1 MTEPPPLPTLMP
13 PPLPVRREEE
23 VVPAMAKM
31 AKCEEGA
38 LEVANSE
45 PRGGGPD
52 RLKPE
57 LQNVLSVERT
67 PETLA
72 EQQEVGSGLVTSES
86 DRSGPDRLK
95 AELQNVPGVDEGGG
109 TGVSQGEP
117 DRLKA
122 ELQYAISVQPHDSPG
137 PTVAVVEKRGFLQK
151 VGSGLDWLFG
161 LVALL
166 VLVAACSVIPVL
178 NFLSLG
184 YLLHVSGTVARTG
197 RFRDGFIG
205 VRKAA
210 VLGSIAA
217 GIWLV
222 VWPAR
227 LVSTMWKDAELIAP
241 GSGVA
246 RAWHAG
252 LIVVIGITLV
262 HVVWACVRGGK
273 LRHFLW
279 PQPLRFRRW
288 LRTPEKFGDLQRKV
302 TEYVVGLRLPFYFW
316 LGLRGFVGALAWLIV
331 PVGILLVATRLP
343 VGGSVVLSLLGG
355 VLLLLVA
362 IHLPFLQAHFAQT
375 DRFSAIFELR
385 EVRRLFLRA
394 PLAFW
399 FALLITLLFA
409 VPLYLLKIEL
419 TPRELAWLPSLLF
432 VIFIFP
438 ARVLTGWAMS
448 RAMRHEQP
456 RHWFPRWVARLGIL
470 PVALAYTLFVYFTP
484 YLSWNGAWSLLEQH
498 AFLVPAPLM
507 AL

>member
-1 MTEPPPLPTLMP
+1 MSEPPPLPTLLP
-13 PPLPVRREEE
+13 PSLPAEAEAAE
-23 VVPAMAKM
+23 LAVP
-31 AKCEEGA
+31 C
-38 LEVANSE
+38 
-45 PRGGGPD
+45 
-52 RLKPE
+52 
-57 LQNVLSVERT
+57 
-67 PETLA
+67 
-72 EQQEVGSGLVTSES
+72 
-86 DRSGPDRLK
+86 GPDRLK
-95 AELQNVPGVDEGGG
+95 AG
-109 TGVSQGEP
+109 
-117 DRLKA
+117 
-122 ELQYAISVQPHDSPG
+122 LQYVPSLDECVGATECLVERRSFLSK
-137 PTVAVVEKRGFLQK
+137 VA
-151 VGSGLDWLFG
+151 SGLDWLFG
-161 LVALL
+161 LGALL
-166 VLVAACSVIPVL
+166 LLLAACSVIPVL

-184 YLLHVSGTVARTG
+184 YLLNVSGTVARTG

-217 GIWLV
+217 GTWLV

-227 LVSTMWKDAELIAP
+227 LLSTMWKDAELISP
-241 GSGVA
+241 GSGMA
-246 RAWHAG
+246 KAGHAG
-252 LIVVIGITLV
+252 LIVVIVITLV
-262 HVVWACVRGGK
+262 HIVWACVRGGK

-279 PQPLRFRRW
+279 PQPLRFMRW
-288 LRTPEKFGDLQRKV
+288 LRAPQKFGQLQRRI
-302 TEYVVGLRLPFYFW
+302 TDYVVELRLPFYFW

-331 PVGILLVATRLP
+331 PVGILLAATRLP
-343 VGGSVVLSLLGG
+343 VGGSVLLSLLGG
-355 VLLLLVA
+355 LLLLLVA

-375 DRFSAIFELR
+375 DRFSALFELR

-448 RAMRHEQP
+448 RATRREQP
-456 RHWFPRWVARLGIL
+456 RHWFPRWVARLGIV
-470 PVALAYTLFVYFTP
+470 PVALAYTVFVYFTP

>member
-1 MTEPPPLPTLMP
+1 MQIRFLRDFRNNQAKADFHTLTCMPEPTTLPPPLPP
-13 PPLPVRREEE
+13 SLPVLAEAALASRGR
-23 VVPAMAKM
+23 PAS
-31 AKCEEGA
+31 GA
-38 LEVANSE
+38 DAI
-45 PRGGGPD
+45 R
-52 RLKPE
+52 PE
-57 LQNVLSVERT
+57 LLTVELPNVDGGNGAAGVTRPNRLEAGLQSTVLLV
-67 PETLA
+67 PDDSPSGVAPLA
-72 EQQEVGSGLVTSES
+72 E
-86 DRSGPDRLK
+86 R
-95 AELQNVPGVDEGGG
+95 
-109 TGVSQGEP
+109 QGFFG
-117 DRLKA
+117 RIAL
-122 ELQYAISVQPHDSPG
+122 
-137 PTVAVVEKRGFLQK
+137 
-151 VGSGLDWLFG
+151 GLDWLFG
-161 LVALL
+161 LAALL
-166 VLVAACSVIPVL
+166 VLLAACSVVPVL

-184 YLLHVSGTVARTG
+184 YLLHASGTIARTG

-217 GIWLV
+217 GVWIV

-227 LVSTMWKDAELIAP
+227 LLSTMWKDAELIAP

-246 RAWHAG
+246 KGWHAG
-252 LIVVIGITLV
+252 LIVVIVLTLA
-262 HVVWACVRGGK
+262 HIVWACVRGGK

-279 PQPLRFRRW
+279 PQPLRFWRW
-288 LRTPEKFGDLQRKV
+288 LRAPQKFGHLQGMI
-302 TEYVVGLRLPFYFW
+302 TDYVIGLRLPFYFW
-316 LGLRGFVGALAWLIV
+316 LGLRGFVGALLWLIV
-331 PVGILLVATRLP
+331 PVGILLAATRLP
-343 VGGSVVLSLLGG
+343 VGGSVALSLLGG
-355 VLLLLVA
+355 FLLLFVA
-362 IHLPFLQAHFAQT
+362 MHLPFLQAHFAQT
-375 DRFSAIFELR
+375 DRFSALFELR

-448 RAMRHEQP
+448 RAKRREEP

-470 PVALAYTLFVYFTP
+470 PVALAYTLVVYFTP

>member
-1 MTEPPPLPTLMP
+1 MSEPPLPTLMP
-13 PPLPVRREEE
+13 PALPVVTEAGLA
-23 VVPAMAKM
+23 PS
-31 AKCEEGA
+31 A
-38 LEVANSE
+38 L
-45 PRGGGPD
+45 PGGPD
-52 RLKPE
+52 RLKAG
-57 LQNVLSVERT
+57 LQYE
-67 PETLA
+67 
-72 EQQEVGSGLVTSES
+72 
-86 DRSGPDRLK
+86 
-95 AELQNVPGVDEGGG
+95 PGV
-109 TGVSQGEP
+109 EP
-117 DRLKA
+117 H
-122 ELQYAISVQPHDSPG
+122 YSPS
-137 PTVAVVEKRGFLQK
+137 PTVPVVEKRGFFQK

-161 LVALL
+161 LAALL
-166 VLVAACSVIPVL
+166 VLVAACSVVPVL

-184 YLLHVSGTVARTG
+184 YLLNVSGTIARTG

-210 VLGSIAA
+210 VLGSLAA
-217 GIWLV
+217 GVWIV

-227 LVSTMWKDAELIAP
+227 LLSTMWKDAELIAP
-241 GSGVA
+241 GSGIA
-246 RAWHAG
+246 KGWHAG
-252 LIVVIGITLV
+252 LIVVIALTLA
-262 HVVWACVRGGK
+262 HIVWACVRGGK

-279 PQPLRFRRW
+279 PQPLRFKRW
-288 LRTPEKFGDLQRKV
+288 LRTPGKFDNLQGMI
-302 TEYVVGLRLPFYFW
+302 TGYIVGLRLPFYFW
-316 LGLRGFVGALAWLIV
+316 LGLRGFVGALIWLIV
-331 PVGILLVATRLP
+331 PVGILLAATRLP

-355 VLLLLVA
+355 VLLLMVA

-375 DRFSAIFELR
+375 DRFSALFELR

-448 RAMRHEQP
+448 RATRREEP
-456 RHWFPRWVARLGIL
+456 RHWFPRWMARLGIV
-470 PVALAYTLFVYFTP
+470 PVALAYTLVVYFTP

>member
-1 MTEPPPLPTLMP
+1 MSEPPLPTLMP
-13 PPLPVRREEE
+13 PALPVVTEAGLA
-23 VVPAMAKM
+23 PS
-31 AKCEEGA
+31 A
-38 LEVANSE
+38 L
-45 PRGGGPD
+45 PGGPD
-52 RLKPE
+52 RLKAG
-57 LQNVLSVERT
+57 LQYE
-67 PETLA
+67 PG
-72 EQQEVGSGLVTSES
+72 VGDDVGGGVSQG
-86 DRSGPDRLK
+86 GPDRLK
-95 AELQNVPGVDEGGG
+95 AG
-109 TGVSQGEP
+109 
-117 DRLKA
+117 
-122 ELQYAISVQPHDSPG
+122 LQYELSVEPHYSPS
-137 PTVAVVEKRGFLQK
+137 PTVPVVEKRGFFQK

-161 LVALL
+161 LAALL
-166 VLVAACSVIPVL
+166 VLVAACSVVPVL

-184 YLLHVSGTVARTG
+184 YLLNVSGTIARTG

-210 VLGSIAA
+210 VLGSLAA
-217 GIWLV
+217 GVWIV

-227 LVSTMWKDAELIAP
+227 LLSTMWKDAELIAP
-241 GSGVA
+241 GSGIA
-246 RAWHAG
+246 KGWHAG
-252 LIVVIGITLV
+252 LIVVIVLTLA
-262 HVVWACVRGGK
+262 HIVWACVRGGK

-279 PQPLRFRRW
+279 PQPLRFKRW
-288 LRTPEKFGDLQRKV
+288 LRTPGKFDNLQGMI
-302 TEYVVGLRLPFYFW
+302 TGYIVGLRLPFYFW
-316 LGLRGFVGALAWLIV
+316 LGLRGFVGALIWLIV
-331 PVGILLVATRLP
+331 PVGILLGATRLP
-343 VGGSVVLSLLGG
+343 VGGSVLLSLLGG
-355 VLLLLVA
+355 VLLLVVA

-375 DRFSAIFELR
+375 DRFSALFELR

-448 RAMRHEQP
+448 RATRHEQP
-456 RHWFPRWVARLGIL
+456 RHWFPRWMARLGIV
-470 PVALAYTLFVYFTP
+470 PVALAYTLVVYFTP